1 MTINLLIKHFIF
13 NLPRSL
19 LFLLL
24 LLFFGAWLHTPLKA
38 QYSANGFLQNYNA
51 IQTTGEYEIIAAR
64 NRLRLQLSRS
74 LNNGNLYTEADFIQ
88 RYADSERV
96 ELQIKE
102 LYFDWYFDKS
112 DLRIGKQK
120 ITWGRANGAFVTD
133 ILSPLDIREFLTQ
146 DPSDIII
153 GVTALNLTRYFG
165 ANSLQLIF
173 NPVFQQDQLPD
184 PDSRWFPL
192 QRVEGPLPVPVNFLG
207 KQKPPSIRTLQAATR
222 FALRPSGAFDLDLML
237 MYWTHPTPAYALNIN
252 LFNFPNLPSIDL
264 TESYIASPMAGYS
277 FEWRPH
283 RNLSIQSEMLYVY
296 ERLFTFLPVSVN
308 QLERALDDPAEALQL
323 LQDFEFR
330 DDGYLLTKP
339 WLHSMIGLQTEIA
352 GTTVNVQAYLETIFN
367 YEERIL
373 PQRLFPYVNLLV
385 NRSFLRDRL
394 QVISIGRYNIYGD
407 DFWIQLQGV
416 YELADDLEIALGT
429 NLFGGEMTSPFYGH
443 FTFNQFREN
452 SFIFSRIALYF

>member
-1 MTINLLIKHFIF
+1 LTINLLNKHFIL
-13 NLPRSL
+13 NITRS
-19 LFLLL
+19 LLL
-24 LLFFGAWLHTPLKA
+24 LLLLVFFGAWLHTPLKA
-38 QYSANGFLQNYNA
+38 QYSSNGFLQNYTA
-51 IQTTGEYEIIAAR
+51 IQTTGEHEFIAAR
-64 NRLRLQLSRS
+64 NRLRLQISRR
-74 LNNGNLYTEADFIQ
+74 LENGNLYTETDFIQ
-88 RYADSERV
+88 RFADSESV
-96 ELQIKE
+96 ELQFKE
-102 LYFDWYFDKS
+102 LYFDWYFDNS
-112 DLRIGKQK
+112 DLRLGKQK

-133 ILSPLDIREFLTQ
+133 ILSPLDLREFLTQ

-165 ANSLQLIF
+165 ANSMQF
-173 NPVFQQDQLPD
+173 VYNPVFQQNQLPD
-184 PDSRWFPL
+184 SDSRWFPL
-192 QRVEGPLPVPVNFLG
+192 QTIEVPLNLPVNFRG
-207 KQKPPSIRTLQAATR
+207 NQKTPSIRNVQAATR
-222 FALRPSGAFDLDLML
+222 FALRPSAAFDLDLML
-237 MYWTHPTPAYALNIN
+237 MHWTHPVPAYALNIN
-252 LFNFPNLPSIDL
+252 LLNFSNPLSIDL

-277 FEWRPH
+277 FEWRLH
-283 RNLSIQSEMLYVY
+283 RNLSIQSEMLYVH

-308 QLERALDDPAEALQL
+308 QLERALDDPAEVLQL

-394 QVISIGRYNIYGD
+394 QMISIGRYNIYGD